1 MQSAHNLFRTKKF
14 LPARTC
20 REIACFLLIG
30 RSRSRYDDG
39 EDRRSIA
46 KQRRGG
52 YRADGAHGQWRR
64 QGWATAPPPVD
75 GRPPPDPSFLEQ
87 ACPSFSHVFAA
98 DVTHLWLVGSAL
110 HLSLYMISHVSPCC
124 KHFALYLIPNHRWF
138 VCQYSLIVSR
148 QSPTPRSAARG
159 RSSSALRPRSLS
171 NSSSRCSNT
180 VSFLTNLPFMFG
192 IGIERN
198 WRRPVE
204 AAAVVFSPDVDR
216 PRNIFGTAPDGKI
229 GRSCRLRTQRGESG
243 GTSWPRPCRMSA
255 HRT

>member
-1 MQSAHNLFRTKKF
+1 MCYRHLPRDCLLFAYWKVTFKVRRWRGSAIDCETTTRRVSSRWRTWTM
-14 LPARTC
+14 ASAGMGER
-20 REIACFLLIG
+20 RHRLLT
-30 RSRSRYDDG
+30 
-39 EDRRSIA
+39 E
-46 KQRRGG
+46 
-52 YRADGAHGQWRR
+52 
-64 QGWATAPPPVD
+64 
-75 GRPPPDPSFLEQ
+75 RPPPDPSFLEH

-110 HLSLYMISHVSPCC
+110 TSQLYLVSHVSPCC

-180 VSFLTNLPFMFG
+180 VSFLMNLPFMFG
-192 IGIERN
+192 ILIERN
-198 WRRPVE
+198 WCRPVE

-243 GTSWPRPCRMSA
+243 GTSWPRPRRMSA